1 MPRPAIAPRANPWRA
16 WASDGIEAEVAPHF
30 KSGFCAWLRLAR
42 SGPRSGVEKRG
53 DMGPRSDVEKRGDNI
68 GARNQAPPSG
78 IHLLRAIPGIRAPG
92 RGSLLYRPNLGTWP
106 CPQLQYP

>member
-1 MPRPAIAPRANPWRA
+1 MPRPAIAPRANPRRA
-16 WASDGIEAEVAPHF
+16 WASDGIEAEVTPHF
-30 KSGFCAWLRLAR
+30 KSGFCGWLRLAP
-42 SGPRSGVEKRG
+42 S
-53 DMGPRSDVEKRGDNI
+53 GPRSDVEKREDSL

-106 CPQLQYP
+106 CPQLQYL